1 MTPPPENPAL
11 ARIQQDGLARSERR
25 LLTWLCAHLPA
36 WVTPDKL
43 MVTGMVG
50 AVAIF
55 LGYALSTFSAE
66 GLFLALAGYAV
77 QWPGDCPAGTL
88 ARFPHKIERA
98 VGRERGWQKGVIWG
112 VAGT

>member
-11 ARIQQDGLARSERR
+11 ARIQQNVLARSERR

-43 MVTGMVG
+43 TVTGMVG

-66 GLFLALAGYAV
+66 WLFLALAGHVV
-77 QWPGDCPAGTL
+77 QWLGDSLDGSL
-88 ARFPHKIERA
+88 ARFRHDRKSVVVGKGGAER
-98 VGRERGWQKGVIWG
+98 VEPGSRR
-112 VAGT
+112 

>member
-11 ARIQQDGLARSERR
+11 ARIQQNVLARSERR

-43 MVTGMVG
+43 TVTGMVG

-66 GLFLALAGYAV
+66 WLFLALAGYRSEERRV
-77 QWPGDCPAGTL
+77 GKECVSRC
-88 ARFPHKIERA
+88 RFRWSPYP
-98 VGRERGWQKGVIWG
+98 
-112 VAGT
+112 